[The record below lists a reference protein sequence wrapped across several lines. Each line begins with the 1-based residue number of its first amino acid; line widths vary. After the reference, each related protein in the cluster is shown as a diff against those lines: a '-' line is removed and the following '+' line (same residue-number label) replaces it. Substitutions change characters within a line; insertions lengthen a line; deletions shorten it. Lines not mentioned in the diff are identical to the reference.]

1 MHDTSHEPGETR
13 ALPALENA
21 WRHHDEL
28 ATEARRAERNYRLL
42 RMFFVG
48 AVFLAL
54 FLAILTRSHLFERMF
69 VPAGGD
75 LSQAGND
82 PILNLLRLLIPIFL
96 TCGLLFL
103 AYASRAGEHEV
114 WWLLRSAAAE
124 IERHIYVF
132 ATILQDQEGRGRWL
146 HEKVSEVR
154 RRAFEA
160 LGRELPTDG
169 AAEVD
174 PARLHLHRLLAED
187 YLHQRIGLN
196 IDAQTQEARRLRALN
211 RGLLLLVLVALGAT
225 SISTASAV
233 SNFSIDA
240 DLWVVLGPALALSLV
255 TWSELVRLTSE
266 ADRSRE
272 VAVALSQVQDLW
284 YALPPVERT
293 GERFYRLV
301 RVTERILWCRYDDAI
316 PVIRRTVGQL
326 RERTEDLLDQ
336 VLKAPPALTL
346 DEALQ
351 KQAEYGEE
359 LIHKKLAKQ
368 SGTAPSIAALA
379 ETRTRRGARET
390 EPEPSGLAAKKGGR
404 PHAFVVMPFGRKQGS
419 EGHWIDFD
427 AIYRLL
433 IKPALEE
440 AGFVACRADDET
452 VAGDILTDMFQ
463 ELLLAD
469 LVIADLSIDNANVY
483 YELGV
488 RHAMRKRGLIH
499 VQSGRSHMPFDIFNV
514 RTLPY
519 HCDAAGRPDPKL
531 LERDRQAIV
540 KAARE
545 TWRSDRDLVHSPIFN
560 LLAGLPEPDRK
571 ALHTPLAT
579 GYWREYNEWRERVD
593 IARRQKRIGDL
604 LVLTEEVRN
613 PLIQE
618 EAIAE
623 AGRALRGLGLHELAL
638 QQYSRGLELNPRN
651 VEFRREEAVHLGR
664 MKRSDEAIVKLNRLI
679 LDHPDDIDSLF
690 NLGEI
695 YEDLWLAEVARGDGS
710 LHEAYESSHWLKQAI
725 ETFLRAY
732 RIDQNHVWASIKLL
746 IDAVL
751 LDHVARG
758 AGVDSDPEV
767 ESVRIQLAALEGA
780 VRFTVESHIPRG
792 EPSFSKLVVDGYLAL
807 VTAEDRGAVA
817 RAFKK
822 ALTLASKNRYYLVF
836 TLERLRLWEAVGF
849 RIEYVRAAI
858 SVLEEALARLEAEDV
873 TGNDDLPP
881 HVFLFAGHA
890 IDALGAAERRF
901 TSEMVDEARAAIDAA
916 LDRCQARS
924 QDLAVT
930 AGAGAG
936 GEILFIEACLERRMR
951 VDVYLP
957 YAEAGFIEKAV
968 SYAEGSWV
976 ERFYELRNRPEV
988 TLHRQPD
995 RIGAV
1000 PEGED
1005 AYERNHRWA
1014 LYSSLAHGIERMR
1027 LIVLW
1032 DGKST
1037 ADDPAG
1043 VDDMVRLV
1051 RSLGGVVEHINT
1063 SDFDYWQAQG
1073 KVARA
1078 LDQLVEGL

>member
-1 MHDTSHEPGETR
+1 MDEKSRDDPGETR
-13 ALPALENA
+13 ALPALEKA

-28 ATEARRAERNYRLL
+28 STAARSAERRYRLL
-42 RMFFVG
+42 RMSFLG
-48 AVFLAL
+48 TVFLAL
-54 FLAILTRSHLFERMF
+54 LLAILTRSHLFVNDVGNLE
-69 VPAGGD
+69 
-75 LSQAGND
+75 QAD
-82 PILNLLRLLIPIFL
+82 PVLGILRLLIPILL
-96 TCGLLFL
+96 TCGLLLL

-114 WWLLRSAAAE
+114 WWLLRSTAAE
-124 IERHIYVF
+124 IERLIYVF
-132 ATILQDQEGRGRWL
+132 ATILQGQEGRERWL
-146 HEKVSEVR
+146 YEKVSAAR
-154 RRAFEA
+154 KRAFEG
-160 LGRELPTDG
+160 LGRELPETDDST
-169 AAEVD
+169 EVS
-174 PARLHLHRLLAED
+174 PERLSLNRLLAED
-187 YLHQRIGLN
+187 YLHRRITLN
-196 IDAQTQEARRLRALN
+196 ITAQTLEAKKLRALN
-211 RGLLLLVLVALGAT
+211 RGFLLLVLVVLGAT
-225 SISTASAV
+225 SISTATSV
-233 SNFSIDA
+233 SSFSFDA
-240 DLWVVLGPALALSLV
+240 DLWVVLGPALALSLL

-284 YALPPVERT
+284 NALPPIERT

-301 RVTERILWCRYDDAI
+301 RTTERILWCRYDDAV
-316 PVIRRTVGQL
+316 PVIRRTVAQI
-326 RERTEDLLDQ
+326 REGGDDLLDR
-336 VLKAPPALTL
+336 VLKAPPAITL

-359 LIHKKLAKQ
+359 LVQKKLAKQ
-368 SGTAPSIAALA
+368 SGVAPSLAVLTDTQKLRALREA
-379 ETRTRRGARET
+379 EPQA
-390 EPEPSGLAAKKGGR
+390 LAAKKGGR
-404 PHAFVVMPFGRKQGS
+404 PHAFVVMPFGRKQTT

-433 IKPALEE
+433 IRPALEE
-440 AGFVACRADDET
+440 AGFMACRADEET

-469 LVIADLSIDNANVY
+469 LVIADLSIDNANVF

-499 VQSGRSHMPFDIFNV
+499 IQSGRSHMPFDIFNV

-519 HCDAAGRPDPKL
+519 HCDASGRPDSRL
-531 LERDRQAIV
+531 LDKDRQSIV

-545 TWRSDRDLVHSPIFN
+545 TWTSNRDLVHSPIFH

-664 MKRSDEAIVKLNRLI
+664 LKRSDEAIVKLNRLI
-679 LDHPDDIDSLF
+679 RDHPDDIDSLF
-690 NLGEI
+690 NLGEV
-695 YEDLWLAEVARGDGS
+695 YEDLWLAEVGRMEGGDR
-710 LHEAYESSHWLKQAI
+710 LREAYESSHWLKQAI

-732 RIDQNHVWASIKLL
+732 RMDQNHVWAAIKLL

-751 LDHVARG
+751 LDHVTRG
-758 AGVDSDPEV
+758 LGIEGDPEV
-767 ESVRIQLAALEGA
+767 DSVRCQLAALEGS
-780 VRFTVESHIPRG
+780 VRFTVESQIPRG
-792 EPSFSKLVVDGYLAL
+792 EPSFSNLVVQAYLAL
-807 VTAEDRGAVA
+807 VVA
-817 RAFKK
+817 DDKSDVIRAFKK
-822 ALTLASKNRYYLVF
+822 ALTLASKNRYYLIF
-836 TLERLRLWEAVGF
+836 TLERLRLWESVDF

-858 SVLEEALARLEAEDV
+858 SVLEEALARLEDEESTRSDDV
-873 TGNDDLPP
+873 PP

-890 IDALGAAERRF
+890 IDQLETDRRF
-901 TSEMVDEARAAIDAA
+901 MGEMVEEARDAIAAA
-916 LDRCQARS
+916 LERCQARS
-924 QDLAVT
+924 QDLAIT

-936 GEILFIEACLERRMR
+936 SEILFIEECLERRMK

-957 YAEAGFIEKAV
+957 LAEAGFIEKSV
-968 SYAEGSWV
+968 SYAKGTWV

-988 TLHRQPD
+988 TFHRQPD
-995 RIGAV
+995 RLGAV
-1000 PEGED
+1000 PEGEN

-1014 LYSSLAHGIERMR
+1014 LYSSLAHGIDRMR
-1027 LIVLW
+1027 LIVVW
-1032 DGKST
+1032 DGKNT
-1037 ADDPAG
+1037 PEDPAD

-1063 SDFDYWQAQG
+1063 GDFDYWQAQG
-1073 KVARA
+1073 KVAKA